1 VKERIDHSNYEA
13 WLLDRLEG
21 NLSPQDERALEAFL
35 AANPGLDPGQ
45 GSLPTLD
52 DLEATLS
59 ASAKNELKRQLPPT
73 GAPSNERLDDHL
85 IARLEGDLTPLQLE
99 ALRLYLIEH
108 PEHQRAERLYA
119 LTKVLPDA
127 MACATT
133 HDLER
138 NLPPLGMPT
147 RYTVDDFLVARL
159 EGDLTPSQE
168 QVLNTF
174 LARHPEARVAAD
186 LFAHTRITVPAAV
199 YPDHAGLKKGGRVVP
214 LMPVWAVRFAAAASL
229 ALLFGAGIWF
239 LTRNEVPQTTQVAE
253 RTEEP
258 TRTIQPT
265 DPALKVEQVSPS
277 GTPAVDGTQR
287 EPQPEQF
294 APGNKGV
301 VTPAPERRTERPVSV
316 PLPKEQPVP
325 LVAQELPPLVNP
337 SEAPTDRPVLE
348 QPVPPRPNEGMAMAA
363 LPAERPSAESTTLVG
378 LMARTLRERV
388 LDQEAPNARPLD
400 GDDALAAVD
409 RGLRTLGGEH
419 AGIDVA
425 RNADGALRSF
435 KLRLGSNLS
444 ISASR

>member
-1 VKERIDHSNYEA
+1 MKERIDHSNYEA

-21 NLSPQDERALEAFL
+21 NLSPQDERALDAFL
-35 AANPGLDPGQ
+35 AANPGLDPG
-45 GSLPTLD
+45 SEPLPTLD
-52 DLEATLS
+52 EFEATLS
-59 ASAKNELKRQLPPT
+59 ASAKHELKRQLPPT

-119 LTKVLPDA
+119 LTKVLPEA
-127 MACATT
+127 MAFAAKRE
-133 HDLER
+133 LER

-147 RYTVDDFLVARL
+147 RHTVDDFLVARL

-168 QVLNTF
+168 QALNTF
-174 LARHPEARVAAD
+174 LAGHPEARLAAD

-229 ALLFGAGIWF
+229 ALLLGVGVWF
-239 LTRNEVPQTTQVAE
+239 RSRNEVPQAPQVAE
-253 RTEEP
+253 RTVEP
-258 TRTIQPT
+258 SRTNQPPDT
-265 DPALKVEQVSPS
+265 STKVEGPSPNGPQVLE
-277 GTPAVDGTQR
+277 GL
-287 EPQPEQF
+287 QPNAQLEQV
-294 APGNKGV
+294 ATGNKGTV
-301 VTPAPERRTERPVSV
+301 QPDPEHRNVRPVPVPAPEEQSAPMVAQQVPPAVAPNGTPVELPVAERP
-316 PLPKEQPVP
+316 
-325 LVAQELPPLVNP
+325 AP
-337 SEAPTDRPVLE
+337 STD
-348 QPVPPRPNEGMAMAA
+348 NEGMALAA
-363 LPAERPSAESTTLVG
+363 LPVTRSVPESTTLVG
-378 LMARTLRERV
+378 LMVRTLRERV

-425 RNADGALRSF
+425 RKADGALRSF
-435 KLRLGSNLS
+435 KLRLGTNLS

>member
-21 NLSPQDERALEAFL
+21 NLSPQDERALDAFL
-35 AANPGLDPGQ
+35 AANPGLDPGH

-52 DLEATLS
+52 DLEVTLS

-73 GAPSNERLDDHL
+73 GEPSNERLDDHL

-119 LTKVLPDA
+119 LTKVLPEA
-127 MACATT
+127 MACATK

-168 QVLNTF
+168 QALSTF
-174 LARHPEARVAAD
+174 LAGHPEARVAAD
-186 LFAHTRITVPAAV
+186 LFAHTRVTVPAAV

-229 ALLFGAGIWF
+229 ALLFGVGIWF
-239 LTRNEVPQTTQVAE
+239 LTRNDVPQAPQVAE
-253 RTEEP
+253 HALEP
-258 TRTIQPT
+258 HVTNQPT
-265 DPALKVEQVSPS
+265 DAATKVEQPSPNGPQVLERS
-277 GTPAVDGTQR
+277 QSNA
-287 EPQPEQF
+287 QPEQLT
-294 APGNKGV
+294 PGNNSV
-301 VTPAPERRTERPVSV
+301 VLPAPERHSVHPVPV
-316 PLPKEQPVP
+316 PAPKEQPAP
-325 LVAQELPPLVNP
+325 LVAQEVPLVVNP
-337 SEAPTDRPVLE
+337 SEAPTERPVLE
-348 QPVPPRPNEGMAMAA
+348 QPVPPSPNEGMAMAA
-363 LPAERPSAESTTLVG
+363 LPAERPSAESTTLGG

-409 RGLRTLGGEH
+409 RGLRTVGGEQ

>member
-1 VKERIDHSNYEA
+1 MKERIDHSNYEA

-21 NLSPQDERALEAFL
+21 NLSPQDERALDAFL
-35 AANPGLDPGQ
+35 AANPGLDPG
-45 GSLPTLD
+45 SEPLPTLD
-52 DLEATLS
+52 EFEATLS
-59 ASAKNELKRQLPPT
+59 ASAKHELKRQLPPT

-99 ALRLYLIEH
+99 ALRLCLIEH

-168 QVLNTF
+168 QALNTF
-174 LARHPEARVAAD
+174 LAGHPEARLAAD

-214 LMPVWAVRFAAAASL
+214 LRPVWAVRFAAASL
-229 ALLFGAGIWF
+229 ALLLGVGVWF
-239 LTRNEVPQTTQVAE
+239 LSRNEVPQTTQVAE

-316 PLPKEQPVP
+316 PAPEEQRAPM
-325 LVAQELPPLVNP
+325 VAQQVPPAVAPNGTPVELPVAERPAP
-337 SEAPTDRPVLE
+337 STD
-348 QPVPPRPNEGMAMAA
+348 NEGMALAA
-363 LPAERPSAESTTLVG
+363 LPVTRSVPESTTLVG

-409 RGLRTLGGEH
+409 RGLRTVGGEN
-419 AGIDVA
+419 AGIEVA
-425 RNADGALRSF
+425 RKADGALRSF
-435 KLRLGSNLS
+435 KLRLGTNLS

>member
-21 NLSPQDERALEAFL
+21 NLSPQDERALDAFL
-35 AANPGLDPGQ
+35 AANPGLDPGH

-85 IARLEGDLTPLQLE
+85 IARLEGDLTPLQLD

-119 LTKVLPDA
+119 LAKVLPEA
-127 MACATT
+127 MAFAAKRE
-133 HDLER
+133 LER

-147 RYTVDDFLVARL
+147 RHTVDDFLVARL
-159 EGDLTPSQE
+159 EGDLTPTQE
-168 QVLNTF
+168 LALNTF
-174 LARHPEARVAAD
+174 LAGHPNARVAAD

-229 ALLFGAGIWF
+229 ALLFGVGIRF
-239 LTRNEVPQTTQVAE
+239 LTRNEAPQTTQVAE
-253 RTEEP
+253 HAVEP
-258 TRTIQPT
+258 NVIDQPADT
-265 DPALKVEQVSPS
+265 ATKVERPSPNGPQVLEGLQPN
-277 GTPAVDGTQR
+277 A
-287 EPQPEQF
+287 QPEQLT
-294 APGNKGV
+294 PGNNSV
-301 VTPAPERRTERPVSV
+301 VPPAPERRTERPV
-316 PLPKEQPVP
+316 PVP
-325 LVAQELPPLVNP
+325 APEEQRAPMVAQQVPPAVAPNGTPVELPVAERPAP
-337 SEAPTDRPVLE
+337 STD
-348 QPVPPRPNEGMAMAA
+348 NEGMALAA
-363 LPAERPSAESTTLVG
+363 LPVTRSVPESTTLVG

-409 RGLRTLGGEH
+409 RGLRTVGGEN
-419 AGIDVA
+419 AGIEVA
-425 RNADGALRSF
+425 RKADGALRSF
-435 KLRLGSNLS
+435 KLRLGTNLS

>member
-1 VKERIDHSNYEA
+1 MKERIDHSNYEA

-21 NLSPQDERALEAFL
+21 NLSPQDERALDAFL
-35 AANPGLDPGQ
+35 AANPGLDPG
-45 GSLPTLD
+45 SEPLPTLD
-52 DLEATLS
+52 EFEATLS
-59 ASAKNELKRQLPPT
+59 ASAKHELKRQLPPT

-119 LTKVLPDA
+119 LTKVLPEA
-127 MACATT
+127 MAYAAKRE
-133 HDLER
+133 LER

-147 RYTVDDFLVARL
+147 RHTVDDFLVARL
-159 EGDLTPSQE
+159 ERDLTPSQE
-168 QVLNTF
+168 QALNTF
-174 LARHPEARVAAD
+174 LAGHPEARVAAD

-253 RTEEP
+253 HAMEPNVTE
-258 TRTIQPT
+258 QPT
-265 DPALKVEQVSPS
+265 DTATKVEGPSPNGPQVL
-277 GTPAVDGTQR
+277 DGSRSTAN
-287 EPQPEQF
+287 PEQLS
-294 APGNKGV
+294 PGNKSV
-301 VTPAPERRTERPVSV
+301 MPPVPERRTERPVPV
-316 PLPKEQPVP
+316 PAPKEQPAP
-325 LVAQELPPLVNP
+325 LVAQERPPVVNP
-337 SEAPTDRPVLE
+337 SEAPTERTMVV
-348 QPVPPRPNEGMAMAA
+348 QPVPPGPDEGMAMAA
-363 LPAERPSAESTTLVG
+363 LPAEKPAAESTTLGG

-409 RGLRTLGGEH
+409 RGLRTVGGEH

-425 RNADGALRSF
+425 RKADGALRSF
-435 KLRLGSNLS
+435 KLRLGTNLS

>member
-1 VKERIDHSNYEA
+1 MKERIDHSNYEA

-21 NLSPQDERALEAFL
+21 NLSPQDERALDAFL
-35 AANPGLDPGQ
+35 AANPGLDPG
-45 GSLPTLD
+45 SEPLPTLD
-52 DLEATLS
+52 EFKATLS
-59 ASAKNELKRQLPPT
+59 ASAKNELKRQLPPA
-73 GAPSNERLDDHL
+73 GAPTNERLDDFL
-85 IARLEGDLTPLQLE
+85 IARLEGDLTPLQLQ
-99 ALRLYLIEH
+99 ALRLYLIAH

-119 LTKVLPDA
+119 LTKVLPEA
-127 MACATT
+127 MAYAAKRG
-133 HDLER
+133 LER

-147 RYTVDDFLVARL
+147 RFTVDDFLVARL

-168 QVLNTF
+168 NALNTF
-174 LARHPEARVAAD
+174 LAGHPESRVAAD

-229 ALLFGAGIWF
+229 ALLFGVGIWS
-239 LTRNEVPQTTQVAE
+239 LTRKEVPQAPQVAE
-253 RTEEP
+253 LTEEP
-258 TRTIQPT
+258 TRAIQPT
-265 DPALKVEQVSPS
+265 DPALKVEQGSPS
-277 GTPAVDGTQR
+277 GTTAVDGTQR

-294 APGNKGV
+294 TPGNKGV
-301 VTPAPERRTERPVSV
+301 VTPPADRRTERPVSV

-363 LPAERPSAESTTLVG
+363 LPAEKPAPESTTLGG

-409 RGLRTLGGEH
+409 RVLRTMGGEH
-419 AGIDVA
+419 AGVDVA
-425 RNADGALRSF
+425 RKADGALRSF